1 MRSPTWA
8 HSAQTV
14 ATRVHSLT
22 NDVVVAIQVCAGPTL
37 AVPKHAVAAA
47 LAARRSHALPPVA
60 RTRTHARPSQHR
72 ARDSSHAPGPPRS
85 QRDVSVR
92 LAPAI
97 APRPIAQRRRVHR
110 RPSHARPPAAR
121 ARPPAQRRAHACSPW
136 PRPGRALAAPARAKA
151 CERAPRRPHAPA
163 PAPDPVPAQVSS
175 ASPSR
180 ATSAPTSSST
190 LRPPQPPRP
199 PHARAPARA
208 PSRPCARRGRL
219 NGYVMHCVLGSTFQ
233 VCFGYMPFRPKHS
246 KRANNKL
253 CAPAAGRRTSTRAAP
268 ASVGGSAA
276 SV

>member
-14 ATRVHSLT
+14 ATRVHRST

-37 AVPKHAVAAA
+37 AAPKHAVAAA

-136 PRPGRALAAPARAKA
+136 PRPGRARACESVRACPASAARTRTCSRSRARTGELCFSLTRNERSHIFVDVAPAAA
-151 CERAPRRPHAPA
+151 
-163 PAPDPVPAQVSS
+163 
-175 ASPSR
+175 
-180 ATSAPTSSST
+180 ATS
-190 LRPPQPPRP
+190 
-199 PHARAPARA
+199 PARLRA
-208 PSRPCARRGRL
+208 CARPCARRGRL
-219 NGYVMHCVLGSTFQ
+219 NGYGVATLWLMHCVLETCTFRLQ
-233 VCFGYMPFRPKHS
+233 VQLCFGYTPFRPKHS
-246 KRANNKL
+246 
-253 CAPAAGRRTSTRAAP
+253 
-268 ASVGGSAA
+268 
-276 SV
+276 